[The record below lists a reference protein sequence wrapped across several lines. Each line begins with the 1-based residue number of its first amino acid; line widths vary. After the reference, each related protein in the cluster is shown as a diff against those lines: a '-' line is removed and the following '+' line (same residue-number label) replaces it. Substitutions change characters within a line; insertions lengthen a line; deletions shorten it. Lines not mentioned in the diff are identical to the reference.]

1 MVSQIVCLPR
11 GDTRDLEP
19 IWDDPTLSC
28 MMGRLPPKTIKQQR
42 DGCTVG
48 MRLTTSRSN
57 SFKGETAARAKT

>member
-1 MVSQIVCLPR
+1 
-11 GDTRDLEP
+11 
-19 IWDDPTLSC
+19 

-48 MRLTTSRSN
+48 MGLTTSRSN